1 MVEKAFVLILSA
13 FSHAS
18 WNVLTLVLQPNS
30 EVSVSVELENENN
43 LLSAHSGGRL
53 FFVNLT
59 WMHKL
64 LKMNSLGN

>member
-1 MVEKAFVLILSA
+1 MVKKAFVLILSA

-53 FFVNLT
+53 FFCESYVDAQATENEQ
-59 WMHKL
+59 
-64 LKMNSLGN
+64 SR